1 MQSVRRLPYPSVHCS
16 MPPKTIVCT
25 ECGAGR
31 ANRTWQQS
39 GNQFAALLLVEDEPP
54 TPPVRTGAV
63 TADVLM
69 AEYETDRGEKPY
81 AVKSSV
87 VHR

>member
-1 MQSVRRLPYPSVHCS
+1 

-39 GNQFAALLLVEDEPP
+39 GNQFAALLLVEDESP
-54 TPPVRTGAV
+54 TPPLRTGAV

-81 AVKSSV
+81 AVNSSV

>member
-1 MQSVRRLPYPSVHCS
+1 

-39 GNQFAALLLVEDEPP
+39 GNQFAALLSVEDEPP
-54 TPPVRTGAV
+54 TPPLRQEAV
-63 TADVLM
+63 TAADVRM
-69 AEYETDRGEKPY
+69 AEYETDRGATPS
-81 AVKSSV
+81 AVESSD
-87 VHR
+87 VHH

>member
-1 MQSVRRLPYPSVHCS
+1 

-39 GNQFAALLLVEDEPP
+39 GNQFAALLSVEDEPP
-54 TPPVRTGAV
+54 TPPLRQEAV
-63 TADVLM
+63 TAADVLM
-69 AEYETDRGEKPY
+69 AEYETDRGATPS
-81 AVKSSV
+81 AVESSD
-87 VHR
+87 VHH

>member
-1 MQSVRRLPYPSVHCS
+1 

-39 GNQFAALLLVEDEPP
+39 GNQFAALLSVEDESP
-54 TPPVRTGAV
+54 TPPLRQEAV
-63 TADVLM
+63 TAADVLM
-69 AEYETDRGEKPY
+69 AGYEKDRGAKPY
-81 AVKSSV
+81 AVNSSDA
-87 VHR
+87 HR